1 MHACYKLHL
10 SSSRPMRCSSFLL
23 CVQVAVWCPSHPDQ
37 AWHISISASKRSA
50 AEGVCTSVLE
60 RSHVPLISHYPSS
73 LLPQQGVT
81 PSTQLPTLHLS
92 PYSGVSRRKF
102 TNGGYLIS
110 EEWRGNRV
118 CDLDSN
124 ESPGVSDHWCFI
136 LGCFILSFN
145 KYSLRLQCQLCY
157 RVPED
162 PVAGEM

>member
-1 MHACYKLHL
+1 
-10 SSSRPMRCSSFLL
+10 MRCSSFLL

-60 RSHVPLISHYPSS
+60 RAHMCPSS
-73 LLPQQGVT
+73 PTTQVHYSPSRAT
-81 PSTQLPTLHLS
+81 PSTQLPTPPQPLFWGLQKKVYEWRI
-92 PYSGVSRRKF
+92 PDF
-102 TNGGYLIS
+102 PQ
-110 EEWRGNRV
+110 EWRGNRV

-145 KYSLRLQCQLCY
+145 KYSLRLQCQSALLQSL
-157 RVPED
+157 RTQWR
-162 PVAGEM
+162 G

>member
-23 CVQVAVWCPSHPDQ
+23 CMQVAVWCPSHPDP
-37 AWHISISASKRSA
+37 AWHISISASKISA

-60 RSHVPLISHYPSS
+60 RSRVPLISHYPSL

-81 PSTQLPTLHLS
+81 PSTQLPGLHLS

-102 TNGGYLIS
+102 TNGGYPIS

-124 ESPGVSDHWCFI
+124 ESPGVVSGHWCFI

-145 KYSLRLQCQLCY
+145 KYSLSLQCQLCY
-157 RVPED
+157 SPRGPS
-162 PVAGEM
+162 GG